1 MEMKVAEGDGTPVV
15 PDSALYEPPKINV
28 SLAEL
33 VKLCAVDSELFGHT
47 FFPRAARQRAPA
59 FHREI
64 DAILDDPRSR
74 LVHLRCF
81 RGSAKTTKLR
91 IFTAKRIAYG
101 ISRTILY
108 VGASEGHAIRSIQ
121 WLRTQL
127 EPRRGA
133 DGSPQPTFFAG
144 TFGLRPGRK
153 WTDTEIEVICEVPGL
168 PAQTAWVL
176 GVGITGNIRGINF
189 DDYRPDLIV
198 LDDIV
203 TDESAATKEQREKII
218 DLVYGSLI
226 NSLTPA
232 TEEPNAKLAL
242 LQTPINPEDVSAVA
256 GSDPQFTTRTFG
268 CWTPETADLPVS
280 EQRSAWEE
288 RYPTKA
294 LRDEKLAAIRIN
306 KLSTFVREKECRL
319 TSPEVAEFRSEWLKF
334 HDGNVPP
341 GITVLAI
348 DPVPPPSP
356 RELAMGLKGKDY
368 EAQVVWRRCRSGYY
382 MLDCAVNRGHDPSWS
397 IATAFSLGLRWGI
410 ARLVVESIAYQRV
423 LKWLLEQEMKRRG
436 VYWMVSD
443 RTGDKRDKFSR
454 ITTTFAGPA
463 SHGQIWVRPE
473 HSEFVSQFTQYG
485 GPLDH
490 DDVIDA
496 SASAVSD
503 LTNPYVEMGQGEW
516 AEEWDDANIP
526 RVRRRMGCP

>member
-1 MEMKVAEGDGTPVV
+1 MALDAVAEGDATA
-15 PDSALYEPPKINV
+15 SASPIYDPPKIKV
-28 SLAEL
+28 PLSEL
-33 VKLCAVDSELFGHT
+33 IKLCAVDSDLFAQT
-47 FFPRAARQRAPA
+47 FFPKAARQKSPA

-64 DAILDDPRSR
+64 DSLLDDPRAR
-74 LVHLRCF
+74 LVHLKCF

-133 DGSPQPTFFAG
+133 NGTTQPTFFAG

-153 WTDTEIEVICEVPGL
+153 WTDTEVEVICSIPGL
-168 PAQTAWVL
+168 PDQTAWVL

-203 TDESAATKEQREKII
+203 TDESAATKEQRDKLT

-242 LQTPINPEDVSAVA
+242 LQTPINPEDVSAVVA
-256 GSDPQFTTRTFG
+256 NDPQFTTKTFG
-268 CWTPETADLPVS
+268 CWTQETSDLPVT
-280 EQRSAWEE
+280 EQRSVWEE
-288 RYPTKA
+288 RYPTKD
-294 LRDEKLAAIRIN
+294 LKEKKLAHIRIN
-306 KLSTFVREKECRL
+306 KLSTFVREWECKL
-319 TSPEVAEFRSEWLKF
+319 TSPEVVAFRSEWLKF
-334 HDGNVPP
+334 YQDIPP
-341 GITVLAI
+341 SGITVLAI

-356 RELAMGLKGKDY
+356 RELAVGLKGKDY
-368 EAQVVWRRCRSGYY
+368 EAQVVWRRSRTGYY
-382 MLDCAVNRGHDPSWS
+382 LLDCVVNRGHDPSWS
-397 IATAFSLGLRWGI
+397 VSTAFSLGLRYGI
-410 ARLVVESIAYQRV
+410 ARLVVETVAYQRV

-443 RTGDKRDKFSR
+443 RTGDKRDKYSR
-454 ITTTFAGPA
+454 ITSTFAGPA
-463 SHGQIWVRPE
+463 SHGMIWVKPE

-490 DDVIDA
+490 DDVLDA
-496 SASAVSD
+496 SASAVAD
-503 LTNPYVEMGQGEW
+503 LTNPYVELGQGEW
-516 AEEWDDANIP
+516 AEDWDDANIP
-526 RVRRRMGCP
+526 RVRRRAGCP